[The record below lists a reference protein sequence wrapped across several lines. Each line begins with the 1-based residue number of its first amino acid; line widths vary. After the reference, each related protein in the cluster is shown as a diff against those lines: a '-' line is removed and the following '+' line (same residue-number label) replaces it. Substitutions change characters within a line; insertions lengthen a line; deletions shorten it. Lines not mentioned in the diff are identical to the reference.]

1 MSLRTWTGPLHGG
14 IVILGGG
21 LSGLSLAAHLAATRA
36 RPGPVL
42 VVDDAARDI
51 TAASW
56 ASWTRRT
63 ALLDSAATEMF
74 DRMRVYAGGH
84 DRTLALGHYRYR
96 VVHGAALV
104 AAVRRLTDPVPDVG
118 SVTGHVVDVDD
129 ADRPLVTL
137 DDGRELRPDWV
148 FDARGPAATTAGEDA
163 ALDFLGVR
171 VRTEAPLFD
180 PHVPVLF
187 DFRTDQAER
196 ASFLYVLPADAHHAL
211 VEHTCFVAPGTPAV
225 APEIHLAA
233 LRVYLTQVLGV
244 PENAYELGRSEHARL
259 PLVAQ
264 IAERSDGRILR
275 IGAAA
280 GMMKASSGY
289 AYERIQRDC
298 EAIARSFEQHGHP
311 YDLPK
316 RPGRFA
322 RYDRALLTAV
332 TEHPGFLEEM
342 FAALFSR
349 PSAEPVLRF
358 LDEDSSLRDEAGLFA
373 SLPAGPLIRAMT
385 GR

>member
-21 LSGLSLAAHLAATRA
+21 LSGLSLAAHLAATRP

-63 ALLDSAATEMF
+63 ALLDSAATETF

-104 AAVRRLTDPVPDVG
+104 AAVRRHTDPVPDVG

-148 FDARGPAATTAGEDA
+148 FDARGPVAVDSRADA
-163 ALDFLGVR
+163 ALDFLGVP
-171 VRTEAPLFD
+171 VRAEDPLFD
-180 PHVPVLF
+180 PHVPLLF
-187 DFRTDQAER
+187 DFRTDQTDR
-196 ASFLYVLPADAHHAL
+196 ASFVYVLPTDAHHAL
-211 VEHTCFVAPGTPAV
+211 VEHTCFLDPANPGVPADV
-225 APEIHLAA
+225 HLAA
-233 LRVYLTQVLGV
+233 LRVYFSEVLGV
-244 PENAYELGRSEHARL
+244 AESAYEFGASEQARL

-264 IAERSDGRILR
+264 PAERSDGHIVR

-280 GMMKASSGY
+280 GLLKASSGY
-289 AYERIQRDC
+289 AYEQIQRDC
-298 EAIARSFEQHGHP
+298 EAIASSFAQHGHP
-311 YDLPK
+311 FDLPK
-316 RPGRFA
+316 RHSRFE
-322 RYDRALLTAV
+322 RYDRALLAAV
-332 TEHPGFLEEM
+332 VERPGFLEDM
-342 FAALFSR
+342 FAALFAR
-349 PSAEPVLRF
+349 TSAEPVLRF
-358 LDEDSSLRDEAGLFA
+358 LDEDTSLRDEARLFA